1 MNIRDLYSDIIL
13 KHYQNSSNKGVLNN
27 ATDEREGAN
36 LSCGDEL
43 KIFMNII
50 ENNTIEDISFEG
62 NGCAISISSA
72 SVMTEILKG
81 KDLKQANDIINN
93 FIKMLKDENYNG
105 EILGDA
111 VIFESVKQFPVRIKC
126 ASLAWHTAKEIIE
139 NKKNR

>member
-1 MNIRDLYSDIIL
+1 MNIKDLYSDIIL
-13 KHYQNSSNKGVLNN
+13 KHYQNSSNKGILND
-27 ATDEREGAN
+27 ATDEKEGAN

-43 KIFMNII
+43 KIFMK
-50 ENNTIEDISFEG
+50 IEDDTVEKITFEG
-62 NGCAISISSA
+62 NGCAISIASA

-81 KDLKQANDIINN
+81 KSFDVANKIIDS
-93 FIKMLKDENYNG
+93 FINMLKDEPYNG

-126 ASLAWHTAKEIIE
+126 ASLAWHTAKQIIE

>member
-13 KHYQNSSNKGVLNN
+13 KHYQNSSNKGVLDD
-27 ATDEREGAN
+27 ATDLKEGAN

-43 KIFMNII
+43 KVFMNI
-50 ENNTIEDISFEG
+50 ENSTIEKITFEG
-62 NGCAISISSA
+62 NGCAISIASA

-81 KDLKQANDIINN
+81 KNLKQANDIIDN
-93 FIKMLKDENYNG
+93 FIKMLKDKNYNG

>member
-1 MNIRDLYSDIIL
+1 MNIKDLYSDIIL
-13 KHYQNSSNKGVLNN
+13 KHYQNSSNKGILSD
-27 ATDEREGAN
+27 ATDEKEGAN

-43 KIFMNII
+43 KIFMKV
-50 ENNTIEDISFEG
+50 EDNTIEEISFEG
-62 NGCAISISSA
+62 NGCAISIASA

-81 KDLKQANDIINN
+81 KKLDDAKEIIEN
-93 FIKMLKDENYNG
+93 FIHMLKDESYNG

-126 ASLAWHTAKEIIE
+126 ASLAWHTTNEIIE

>member
-13 KHYQNSSNKGVLNN
+13 KHYQNSSNKGVLDD

-43 KIFMNII
+43 KVFMNI
-50 ENNTIEDISFEG
+50 ENSTIEEITFEG
-62 NGCAISISSA
+62 NGCAISIASA

-81 KDLKQANDIINN
+81 KNLKQANDIIDN
-93 FIKMLKDENYNG
+93 FIKMLKDENYNS

>member
-1 MNIRDLYSDIIL
+1 MNIKDLYSDIIL
-13 KHYQNSSNKGVLNN
+13 HHYQNSSNKGILSD
-27 ATDEREGAN
+27 ATDEKEGAN

-43 KIFMNII
+43 KVFMKIENDII
-50 ENNTIEDISFEG
+50 EEISFEG
-62 NGCAISISSA
+62 NGCAISMASA
-72 SVMTEILKG
+72 SIMTEILKG
-81 KDLKQANDIINN
+81 KNLKQANDIIDS
-93 FIKMLKDENYNG
+93 FIRMLKDETYSS

>member
-1 MNIRDLYSDIIL
+1 MNIKDLYSDIIL
-13 KHYQNSSNKGVLNN
+13 KHYQNSSNKGILSD
-27 ATDEREGAN
+27 ATDEKEGAN

-43 KIFMNII
+43 KIFMKLKD
-50 ENNTIEDISFEG
+50 NTIEEITFEG
-62 NGCAISISSA
+62 NGCAISIASA

-81 KDLKQANDIINN
+81 KKLDDAKEIIEN
-93 FIKMLKDENYNG
+93 FIRMLKDESYNG

-126 ASLAWHTAKEIIE
+126 ASLAWYTAKELIE